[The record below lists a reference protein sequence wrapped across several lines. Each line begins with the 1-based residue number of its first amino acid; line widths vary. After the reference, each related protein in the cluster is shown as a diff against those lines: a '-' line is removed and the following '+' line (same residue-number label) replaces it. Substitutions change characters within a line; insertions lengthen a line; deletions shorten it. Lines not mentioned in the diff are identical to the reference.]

1 MTDKDCK
8 KQLLHSQL
16 LKAEPLH
23 VVSGVVH
30 CTILECDIHRDY
42 DVNGV
47 PLSGALHEK
56 QPHLPTRSSAGDKEE
71 HILDSH
77 PILIGRAAISW
88 PTIRIPLTRLD

>member
-1 MTDKDCK
+1 MTYKGCK

-47 PLSGALHEK
+47 PLSGTLHEK
-56 QPHLPTRSSAGDKEE
+56 QPHPPTRASAGDKEE
-71 HILDSH
+71 HILEQI
-77 PILIGRAAISW
+77 PILY
-88 PTIRIPLTRLD
+88 